1 MPIHQD
7 EFQTFMREL
16 VTEAEGSPDGL
27 SGIDLLAE
35 MCGRLREFLDEHEA
49 TDYEFRVLV
58 VLFLNPFL
66 WATDLP
72 YRAKEEIRRKC
83 ADALGIDILRTH

>member
-35 MCGRLREFLDEHEA
+35 MCGRLHGFWTNTR
-49 TDYEFRVLV
+49 
-58 VLFLNPFL
+58 P
-66 WATDLP
+66 
-72 YRAKEEIRRKC
+72 
-83 ADALGIDILRTH
+83 RTTNGD

>member
-27 SGIDLLAE
+27 SGTDLLAE
-35 MCGRLREFLDEHEA
+35 MCGRLREFLDEHDA
-49 TDYEFRVLV
+49 TDYECRL
-58 VLFLNPFL
+58 LAAWFLTSFL

-72 YRAKEEIRRKC
+72 YQAKEEIRRKC
-83 ADALGIDILRTH
+83 SDALGIDILRTH

>member
-16 VTEAEGSPDGL
+16 VSEAEGSPDDL
-27 SGIDLLAE
+27 SGIDVLAE
-35 MCGRLREFLDEHEA
+35 MCGRLHEFLDGHEA
-49 TDYEFRVLV
+49 TDYECRL
-58 VLFLNPFL
+58 LAAWFLTPFP
-66 WATDLP
+66 WATDLS
-72 YRAKEEIRRKC
+72 YQVKEEIRRKC